1 MAKQTKSKRGPGKPK
16 KEICPKDMRRA
27 ENYALQG
34 CKNNTI
40 CELMN
45 WDHNLIE
52 QRADIKKRLTKKRAE
67 RKLKLLKQQNRT
79 AAGDSK
85 ASATMQI
92 FLGKNEL
99 GQADKNETKLETG
112 EDINGFI
119 GWLKHR
125 ES

>member
-1 MAKQTKSKRGPGKPK
+1 
-16 KEICPKDMRRA
+16 MRKA

-52 QRADIKKRLTKKRAE
+52 QRVDIKKRLTKKRAE

-99 GQADKNETKLETG
+99 EQTDKAEV
-112 EDINGFI
+112 
-119 GWLKHR
+119 KHDMR
-125 ES
+125 DSLVEFLRGLG